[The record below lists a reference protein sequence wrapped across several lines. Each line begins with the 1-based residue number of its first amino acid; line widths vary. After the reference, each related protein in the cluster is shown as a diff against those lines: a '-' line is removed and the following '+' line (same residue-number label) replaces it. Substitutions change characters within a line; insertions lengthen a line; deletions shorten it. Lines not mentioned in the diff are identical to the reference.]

1 MELSHEIITYIDKY
15 KQDYEQRYDIT
26 IYYWFVRKSTLRGL
40 GRSTSDLDVVFLFK
54 NNSSQKRNIIFERAD
69 RRNEFQ
75 CWSIDVL
82 LEIIEENRRRVQ
94 ESKEFDVYNKD
105 NIYDHYILDYYNGF
119 YCSIGNCLNKDYYD
133 FRQQCEDVFM
143 KLYEPMVASKI
154 CYQDFILVIKK
165 VKAGYM
171 ISLNQYLNGIWAGL
185 ASIHFLKGGL
195 PGDININH
203 MAELYLN
210 SEEVELVKKLVQYF
224 RKTIQKQSNYC
235 NLKEINEILKSIG
248 RLVDDTY
255 ECYTVEPV
263 DIDKE
268 TDKIKKFIDKR
279 GN

>member
-1 MELSHEIITYIDKY
+1 MYIDKY

-75 CWSIDVL
+75 CWNIDVL
-82 LEIIEENRRRVQ
+82 LEIIEENRRRAQ
-94 ESKEFDVYNKD
+94 ENKEFEVYNKD
-105 NIYDHYILDYYNGF
+105 NIYEHYILDYYNGF
-119 YCSIGNCLNKDYYD
+119 YCSMGNCLNKDYYD
-133 FRQQCEDVFM
+133 FRQWCEDVFM
-143 KLYEPMVASKI
+143 KLYEPIVASKI
-154 CYQDFILVIKK
+154 CYRDFISVTKK
-165 VKAGYM
+165 IKAGYM
-171 ISLNQYLNGIWAGL
+171 ISLNQYLNGIWSGL

-195 PGDININH
+195 PGDVDINY

-210 SEEVELVKKLVQYF
+210 KEEAELVKKLVQYF

-235 NLKEINEILKSIG
+235 NLSEINELLKSIG
-248 RLVDDTY
+248 RLANDTY
-255 ECYTVEPV
+255 EYYKVEPI

>member
-1 MELSHEIITYIDKY
+1 MELSQEIVMYIDKY

-40 GRSTSDLDVVFLFK
+40 GRSTSDLDVVFLYR
-54 NNSSQKRNIIFERAD
+54 NNSCKKINIIFERVD

-75 CWSIDVL
+75 CWSIDTL
-82 LEIIEENRRRVQ
+82 LEIIVENRRRVQ
-94 ESKEFDVYNKD
+94 ENKAFNVYNID
-105 NIYDHYILDYYNGF
+105 NIYEHYILDYYNGF

-133 FRQQCEDVFM
+133 FMQQCEEAFM

-154 CYQDFILVIKK
+154 CYQDFASVIKK
-165 VKAGYM
+165 IKAGYM

-210 SEEVELVKKLVQYF
+210 SEEAELVKKLVQYF

-235 NLKEINEILKSIG
+235 NLEEINGIMKSIG
-248 RLVDDTY
+248 RLADITY
-255 ECYTVEPV
+255 ECYEVELI
-263 DIDKE
+263 DINKE
-268 TDKIKKFIDKR
+268 TDKIKKFLDKR